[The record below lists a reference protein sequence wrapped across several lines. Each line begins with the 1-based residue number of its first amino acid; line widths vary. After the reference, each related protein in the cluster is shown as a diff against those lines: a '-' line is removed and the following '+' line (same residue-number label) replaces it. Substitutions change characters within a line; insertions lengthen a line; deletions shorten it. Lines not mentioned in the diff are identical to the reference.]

1 MKKEK
6 QMEDTLDL
14 AGVFA
19 IAANCDPDLISE
31 GYSMNCRTE
40 HRNDVSDVYYLFAD
54 GSIYSVKD
62 GESFC
67 CLDSMKDVLLETYG
81 AMQEDCETLDDL
93 LKLKCA

>member
-1 MKKEK
+1 
-6 QMEDTLDL
+6 MEDTLKL
-14 AGVFA
+14 AQVFE
-19 IAANCDPDLISE
+19 IAASSDPELIKE

-40 HRNDVSDVYYLFAD
+40 HRNSDGDVYYLFAD

-62 GESFC
+62 GASFC

-81 AMQEDCETLDDL
+81 AMQEECETLDEL